1 MAAES
6 TSRKQEVHPATVVLY
21 GLSALLVG
29 AIGSA
34 QLSAAGVGGATVPFT
49 RMLPVALV
57 AEALAYS
64 TIMLAHL
71 GGRVSGASV
80 LLGVLAGMLLRL
92 LEAVVAAFVGPPAAS
107 PRFLSAL
114 GHYWAEYW
122 LGVIVQVAVTALFL
136 WLIRGC
142 FELPQVVLVAPQS
155 DVPDM
160 EPERLR
166 AFHQENQ
173 RRRELIGE
181 LMRHPETEQPAPQ
194 EPAPAPPVLHPQL
207 ALVPQEPVAQD
218 EPAPVATTPEPASIA
233 EEAPVPEEEEAE
245 APPPAET
252 PAEPAQESPLVLE
265 PPAAGPPPLTPQQSV
280 IMALREED
288 EEVTEDAYVATHR
301 PEPGRHLAEAVAA
314 PGVAP
319 AVPPP
324 SPALRQTLSLVTEGV
339 GAGPAVLARSPQG
352 RSIAL
357 AAGGPAALDAVLRG
371 ADRLWDATA
380 ALSKPLNV
388 GQPARVLLRSP
399 DGYLGAALIAG
410 EGTGALAILA
420 LPQTANLG
428 VANQVLSRLTALS
441 PDSPLPA
448 WPEPKPL
455 EVAPAYPDPD
465 LEGRLLPL
473 LEWVPEAAGLH
484 TAAASSGGRQLLVMS
499 EGAPAPLEAVALT
512 AAAHEA
518 ADGLCAS
525 LGKQACEVAVWSAT
539 AGSVVSASATVA
551 GQRLIVALLSPG
563 DPAGGRANIRLGQI
577 LNGLH
582 RFADGSGG
590 E

>member
-1 MAAES
+1 M
-6 TSRKQEVHPATVVLY
+6 VLY

-34 QLSAAGVGGATVPFT
+34 QLSAAGLGGATVPFT

-80 LLGVLAGMLLRL
+80 FLGVLTGMILRL

-107 PRFLSAL
+107 PRFLAAL

-181 LMRHPETEQPAPQ
+181 LMRHPQGEQPAPQ
-194 EPAPAPPVLHPQL
+194 GPAGTSPVLHPQL
-207 ALVPQEPVAQD
+207 TLVPQEPAAQV
-218 EPAPVATTPEPASIA
+218 EPSPVATAPEPESVA
-233 EEAPVPEEEEAE
+233 EQEPVPEPEVTKAP
-245 APPPAET
+245 APPADVPG
-252 PAEPAQESPLVLE
+252 EPAQEVPPVLE
-265 PPAAGPPPLTPQQSV
+265 PPVPAGPPALTPQQSV
-280 IMALREED
+280 ILALREED
-288 EEVTEDAYVATHR
+288 EEITEDGYVAAHR

-314 PGVAP
+314 PGVVP
-319 AVPPP
+319 ASPPP

-357 AAGGPAALDAVLRG
+357 AAGGPAALDAVLRS
-371 ADRLWDATA
+371 ADQLWDATA

-388 GQPARVLLRSP
+388 GDPARVLLRSP
-399 DGYLGAALIAG
+399 DGYLGAALIAK
-410 EGTGALAILA
+410 EGTGALAVLA
-420 LPQTANLG
+420 LPQSANLG

-484 TAAASSGGRQLLVMS
+484 AATASSGGRQLLVMS

-518 ADGLCAS
+518 ADGLCAA
-525 LGKQACEVAVWSAT
+525 LGKQDCEVAVWSAT

-551 GQRLIVALLSPG
+551 GQRLIVALLGPG

-577 LNGLH
+577 LNGLR
-582 RFADGSGG
+582 RFVEDSGG